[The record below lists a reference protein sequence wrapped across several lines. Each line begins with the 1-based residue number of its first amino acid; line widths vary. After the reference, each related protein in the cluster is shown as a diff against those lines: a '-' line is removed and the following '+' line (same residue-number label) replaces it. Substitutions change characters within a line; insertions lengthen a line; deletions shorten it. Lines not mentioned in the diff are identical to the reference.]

1 MKSLWMLSASFFFSL
16 MAVFVK
22 MGAEDFGTCELI
34 FYRSIAG
41 VILLYSF
48 VRAKGYTIVTPSLF
62 GHFNRSFIGTVSMSL
77 WFLSLTILRVVPS
90 ISLIHT

>member
-22 MGAEDFGTCELI
+22 MGAEDFGTFELI
-34 FYRSIAG
+34 FYRSLAG

-48 VRAKGYTIVTPSLF
+48 IRARGYTIRTPY
-62 GHFNRSFIGTVSMSL
+62 
-77 WFLSLTILRVVPS
+77 LSDTLSEALSVHSQCPCGFCR
-90 ISLIHT
+90 